1 MNVNSNINRDSVYLG
16 RGLIR
21 VGMKNDLVDAEM
33 LINEKYKKKL
43 RMFNSIEAVISIAM
57 LSYSFFSFYSLLST
71 NKYKE
76 LSPILF
82 LGSFVSGIFLGKSLA
97 KIRTIF
103 LQKLADMR
111 KQEILSLDAF
121 QASCVPE
128 HSEFLN
134 EKEIKKILSIESPLK
149 NSWLERANFQQM
161 SMVASLSPPIE
172 FQKLI
177 RGIASKIGYIHNDKE
192 NIEYWL
198 FICDLKKKSPN
209 EIAAF
214 FEEKVKKAN
223 QKGFGWLSEVWTIR
237 RIAAKIVGKQNENC
251 YIEPLFQKTTDQK
264 LIEIKVPG
272 KGIFKVDK
280 TALLKNSK
288 TLINMGNDV
297 DGSSLNELTIPIA
310 FSISKDSYQLFFD
323 ILNGDKNVF
332 YLDTKIAQ
340 NMLLLSDHLDVESLV
355 EFFSSYLFAMKNKG
369 DLSPEAFANYNN
381 NYFRENETPDK
392 NRIKELHSLLEIKK
406 TTYFKNFKVVGNE
419 RDRLNNYF
427 THRERTFQKFP
438 KNLYLM

>member
-1 MNVNSNINRDSVYLG
+1 MNVNSNINRDSIYLG
-16 RGLIR
+16 CSLILE
-21 VGMKNDLVDAEM
+21 GIKNDLVDAEM
-33 LINEKYKKKL
+33 LIEEKYKKNL
-43 RMFNSIEAVISIAM
+43 RIFSSVEAIALIAM
-57 LSYSFFSFYSLLST
+57 VSFSFFYFYSSYSTSR
-71 NKYKE
+71 YKE
-76 LSPILF
+76 FSPILLLGSLVSGKF
-82 LGSFVSGIFLGKSLA
+82 LGESWA

-111 KQEILSLDAF
+111 KQELLSLDALR
-121 QASCVPE
+121 ALCVPV
-128 HSEFLN
+128 HSKFLN
-134 EKEIKKILSIESPLK
+134 EKEIKKILSVESSLK

-161 SMVASLSPPIE
+161 SMIASLSHPIE

-192 NIEYWL
+192 NIEFWL
-198 FICDLKKKSPN
+198 FICDLKTKSPN

-237 RIAAKIVGKQNENC
+237 RIAAKIVGTQNENC

-272 KGIFKVDK
+272 NGIFKVDK
-280 TALLKNSK
+280 TVLLKNSK
-288 TLINMGNDV
+288 TLISMGNDD
-297 DGSSLNELTIPIA
+297 DGLFLNELTMPIV

-323 ILNGDKNVF
+323 ILNGDKKVF
-332 YLDTKIAQ
+332 YLDTKIAEE
-340 NMLLLSDHLDVESLV
+340 MLLLSDHLDVESLQD
-355 EFFSSYLFAMKNKG
+355 FFSSYLFAMKTKG